1 MSTLADGAQAVA
13 NSVGE
18 IGMGVPAELD
28 RETHIQQGDLI
39 ASAHP
44 AAAGRH
50 RCVDQARVTN
60 QLPIAVDGP
69 VVIARP
75 VSIVIANAGAYD
87 GVIRRLVI
95 RIRPGIRR

>member
-1 MSTLADGAQAVA
+1 M
-13 NSVGE
+13 
-18 IGMGVPAELD
+18 
-28 RETHIQQGDLI
+28 I

-44 AAAGRH
+44 AAAGRR

-95 RIRPGIRR
+95 RIRPVIRRRIVVTGWIITGVIGHIRPLCTSAQKSCNDACAKD